1 MDDIQAAKTRLAE
14 LVEYTKTDLAERE
27 PDTGQHVHIHH
38 HYPPATPPAPVGQMD
53 IASKY
58 AGHFVLLLGGMIV
71 MAGVT
76 VVFVMV
82 AQALMIAMISTA
94 VCAMAMAGAMKS
106 MRDSATDSKIM
117 KQRLDA
123 TKPKRG
129 RR

>member
-14 LVEYTKTDLAERE
+14 LVEYTKTDLAQRE
-27 PDTGQHVHIHH
+27 PDSGQHVHIHH
-38 HYPPATPPAPVGQMD
+38 HYPAPETAPVKEMD

-76 VVFVMV
+76 VVFVMI

-117 KQRLDA
+117 KQRLKA
-123 TKPKRG
+123 TEPPKR